1 MLQSLLG
8 SAGCEKVLVYLAAR
22 GEGYARQ
29 IARFSGMS
37 LYPIQRQLDRLE
49 AGGILV
55 SRSVGRTQVY
65 SFNPAYP
72 LLDELQQLLR
82 SALALYPQAEREKLV
97 PTAPTPAKPTG
108 RMTQAELAAY
118 LEARLRRA

>member
-1 MLQSLLG
+1 MLETLLG

-22 GEGYARQ
+22 GEGYARE
-29 IARFSGMS
+29 IARASGMS

-55 SRSVGRTQVY
+55 SRAVGRTRVH

-72 LLDELQQLLR
+72 LLGELQQLLR
-82 SALALYPQAEREKLV
+82 SALALYPPFEREKLV
-97 PTAPTPAKPTG
+97 PSAPTPTRAPG

-118 LEARLRRA
+118 LEERLRRG